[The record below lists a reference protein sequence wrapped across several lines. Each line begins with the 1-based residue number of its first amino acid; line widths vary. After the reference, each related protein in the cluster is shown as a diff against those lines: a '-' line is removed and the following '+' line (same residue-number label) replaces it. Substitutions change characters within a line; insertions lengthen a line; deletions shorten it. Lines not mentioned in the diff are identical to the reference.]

1 MTSSKTAPPSGR
13 FQPPEV
19 RQRQILDAV
28 ADLAVA
34 HGLDQVSIAHVAE
47 AAGIAKG
54 SIYLHY
60 QSRQELIGA
69 LQADVWDQMLSAPRE
84 IAGDASLT
92 WTQRLDLVLEHWVR
106 FEFAHRELY
115 HAVFHA
121 TGSESE
127 EPWAE
132 SRSLVRTLLRGGAD
146 AGEFALVDLE
156 VTADFLL
163 HGYAGPCYHHDDV
176 DLVVTNLQALF
187 HRAVGLAEA

>member
-1 MTSSKTAPPSGR
+1 MTSTETRAPGR

-34 HGLDQVSIAHVAE
+34 HGLDQVSVARVAE

-60 QSRQELIGA
+60 ESKRELIEA
-69 LQADVWDQMLSAPRE
+69 LQADVWQQMLSTPRE
-84 IAGDASLT
+84 IAADASSS
-92 WTQRLDLVLEHWVR
+92 WTERLDRVVEHWVR
-106 FEFAHRELY
+106 FEFEHRDLY

-121 TGSESE
+121 TGSESD

-132 SRSLVRTLLRGGAD
+132 SRALTRDLLQGGVA
-146 AGEFALVDLE
+146 AGEFNLVDLE
-156 VTADFLL
+156 VTTDFLL

-176 DLVVTNLQALF
+176 ELVVSTLQALF
-187 HRAVGLAEA
+187 HRTVGVSAS

>member
-1 MTSSKTAPPSGR
+1 MTTAETPTSGR

-28 ADLAVA
+28 AALAVA
-34 HGLDQVSIAHVAE
+34 HGLDQVSIARVAE

-60 QSRQELIGA
+60 PSRRELIDA
-69 LQADVWDQMLSAPRE
+69 LQADVWDQMLSVPRE
-84 IAGDASLT
+84 IAVDGSLS
-92 WTQRLDLVLEHWVR
+92 WLERIDRVVEHWVR
-106 FEFAHRELY
+106 FEFEHHDLY

-121 TGSESE
+121 TGSDTA

-132 SRSLVRTLLRGGAD
+132 SRSLLRELLSGGDA
-146 AGEFALVDLE
+146 AGEFELVDLD

-176 DLVVTNLQALF
+176 DLVVTNLQTLF
-187 HRAVGLAEA
+187 HRTVGVSAP

>member
-1 MTSSKTAPPSGR
+1 MTSAETAPPGR
-13 FQPPEV
+13 FQPAEV

-34 HGLDQVSIAHVAE
+34 HGLDHVSVARVAE

-60 QSRQELIGA
+60 RSKRELIEA
-69 LQADVWDQMLSAPRE
+69 LQVDVWQQMLSVPQA
-84 IAGDASLT
+84 IAADVSST
-92 WTQRLDLVLEHWVR
+92 WAQRLDRVVEHWVR
-106 FEFAHRELY
+106 FEFEHRDLY

-121 TGSESE
+121 TGSESD

-132 SRSLVRTLLRGGAD
+132 SRALTRDLLEGGLT
-146 AGEFALVDLE
+146 AGEFNLVDLE
-156 VTADFLL
+156 VTTDFLL

-176 DLVVTNLQALF
+176 ELVVSNLQALF
-187 HRAVGLAEA
+187 HRTVGLAVS